1 MDDLTDRLVE
11 SADEGRPITL
21 HGRSDVEIERAI
33 DALADHPFGPD
44 VFVGLCRSGEQ
55 RDAAA
60 ALKIVERTSSPA
72 VMAEIVREVVSGLP
86 VPAAFVDAL
95 HGTMIGRSA
104 DRAGHWSLRS
114 QALLGASLLS
124 RSKPNL
130 GYRLVASL
138 LETAA
143 DDNGHYLRYVAKIT
157 GVVNAELTVP
167 GLQAKLADL
176 VEIAASR
183 DEAAME
189 LGLIELR
196 RGLEDRQRGTAIE
209 AFARARDLF
218 ATASATSEARAD
230 AELYRRSLTMLL
242 EFQEGRR
249 SAPAVEEVGAIT
261 QAAFE
266 YSIHAVPNDPR
277 LVNTWLTD
285 HVGEVI
291 GWSTLA
297 LRLERL
303 QESFGEAVWLEAAM
317 VIERQLLV
325 CYSASRS
332 TLQRA
337 AEGGLEAILRP
348 TISDAVQR
356 EQARLQALELWI
368 DRHADSDMVVD
379 ARALLKEAA
388 AAREA
393 SVLRNPTEAASTD
406 PVAAVLGSGLVTP
419 AGKSSALEEVAAGVA
434 QVILASTPLVV
445 RQKLDE
451 MVAALRA
458 NPDYAS
464 NPEARALFNS
474 VLIRTLA
481 WQCELENMEPG
492 KRLLSDYLFN
502 PNADEADLQKDYLAT
517 VQAGT
522 GGGGVRSE
530 ARAIGHGRADVAF
543 DMGLVTIVAELKK
556 TDRNR
561 TLEELLDDHGL
572 QATAYQRSNVRL
584 GLLIV
589 LDLVDRGGTGD
600 HFSASSKLLK
610 KTPPGTTTP
619 YFVAVVR
626 LQGRKSTPSS
636 IKKPRGTQ
644 PSRHA
649 LRAASV
655 SARIGNPV
663 PPPSAV
669 SRALLDNPQLL
680 FRPLG
685 GQRRKP
691 RRTSFIVAQIVT
703 DDSRI
708 VKR

>member
-1 MDDLTDRLVE
+1 ME
-11 SADEGRPITL
+11 SADAGRPITL
-21 HGRSDVEIERAI
+21 HGQTDGEIARAI
-33 DALADHPFGPD
+33 DALADHPFGTD
-44 VFVGLCRSGEQ
+44 VFVGLCRSGEP

-60 ALKIVERTSSPA
+60 ALNIVKHTSSPA
-72 VMAEIVREVVSGLP
+72 VMAEIVREVASGLSL
-86 VPAAFVDAL
+86 PAAFADAL
-95 HGTMIGRSA
+95 QGAMISRSA

-124 RSKPNL
+124 RSKPSL
-130 GYRLVASL
+130 GYKLVASL

-143 DDNGHYLRYVAKIT
+143 DDDGHYLRHVAKIA
-157 GVVNAELTVP
+157 GVVNADLTVP

-176 VEIAASR
+176 VDIAASR

-218 ATASATSEARAD
+218 ATASAASEARAD

-242 EFQEGRR
+242 EFQDGRR

-266 YSIHAVPNDPR
+266 YSIYAVPNDPR
-277 LVNTWLTD
+277 LENTWLTD
-285 HVGEVI
+285 RFGEAI
-291 GWSTLA
+291 SWSTLA

-303 QESFGEAVWLEAAM
+303 EDSLGEAVWLEAAI

-332 TLQRA
+332 TLKRA
-337 AEGGLEAILRP
+337 ADGGLEAILRP

-368 DRHADSDMVVD
+368 DRHSDSDMVMD
-379 ARALLKEAA
+379 ARALRKEAA
-388 AAREA
+388 AVREA
-393 SVLRNPTEAASTD
+393 SVLRNPNEAAATD
-406 PVAAVLGSGLVTP
+406 TVVAVLDSGFVTP
-419 AGKSSALEEVAAGVA
+419 AGKLSALEEVAAGVA
-434 QVILASTPLVV
+434 RVILTSTPLVV

-464 NPEARALFNS
+464 NREARALFNS

-481 WQCELENMEPG
+481 WQCELENIEPG

-502 PNADEADLQKDYLAT
+502 SDAVEADLQVDYLAT

-556 TDRNR
+556 IDRSR

-584 GLLIV
+584 GLLVV
-589 LDLVDRGGTGD
+589 LDLVDRGGTGE
-600 HFSASSKLLK
+600 HFSASSKLLV

-619 YFVAVVR
+619 YSVAVFR
-626 LQGRKSTPSS
+626 IQGRKSTPSS
-636 IKKPRGTQ
+636 AKSP
-644 PSRHA
+644 
-649 LRAASV
+649 
-655 SARIGNPV
+655 
-663 PPPSAV
+663 
-669 SRALLDNPQLL
+669 
-680 FRPLG
+680 
-685 GQRRKP
+685 P
-691 RRTSFIVAQIVT
+691 RRRGLGSPKTNASTPGRRRGNKVQT
-703 DDSRI
+703 TPP
-708 VKR
+708 K